1 MATSAALTLRQDDD
15 AGDEFEPLRNRGE
28 KAEQNERLMEGV
40 GVLVGA
46 PEIVRGR
53 IAAEHVIEGEDVFV
67 PQRLGR
73 LPIVAND
80 RGIVADLGLW
90 KNDTKLH
97 SGPPSLT
104 VARGRHGRDVPCY
117 HALSVRHRRAS
128 AEWPRTSRIR
138 ERQDGG

>member
-1 MATSAALTLRQDDD
+1 MALRQDDD
-15 AGDEFEPLRNRGE
+15 AGDEFQSLRNRGE
-28 KAEQNERLMEGV
+28 KAEQNEGLMERV

-53 IAAEHVIEGEDVFV
+53 VAAEHVIEGEDVLV
-67 PQRLGR
+67 AQRLGR

-104 VARGRHGRDVPCY
+104 VVCAAGAAAAY
-117 HALSVRHRRAS
+117 HAIMPCQCGIVGPRRSGRVPA
-128 AEWPRTSRIR
+128 
-138 ERQDGG
+138 G